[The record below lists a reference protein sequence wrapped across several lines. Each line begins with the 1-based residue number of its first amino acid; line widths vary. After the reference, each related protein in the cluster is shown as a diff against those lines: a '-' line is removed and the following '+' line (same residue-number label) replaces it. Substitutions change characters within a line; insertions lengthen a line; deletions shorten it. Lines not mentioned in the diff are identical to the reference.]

1 MALDWIKSYFKNRLQ
16 YVEYIGI
23 LSSLNGI
30 KCGVPQGSILGPV
43 LFFININDLCNASN
57 IFDFVLFADDTNLF
71 YSHNDLSCLMNIIIQ
86 KWQRYLLGSKQIDY
100 QQTL

>member
-1 MALDWIKSYFKNRLQ
+1 MTFVMPLIF
-16 YVEYIGI
+16 VI
-23 LSSLNGI
+23 L
-30 KCGVPQGSILGPV
+30 
-43 LFFININDLCNASN
+43 F
-57 IFDFVLFADDTNLF
+57 LFADDTNLF